1 MKNYP
6 ANKIKNITFMGHG
19 GAGKTT
25 LIEAM
30 LLNAGVI
37 NRMGRVDNGTTVTD
51 FDAEEKRR
59 GMSTNTSYATCEWK
73 DTKFNLVD
81 TPGDFDFLGEQMLGM
96 RVGDVV
102 LLVATA
108 KGGVAVGAEKAIRLA
123 AKKHQPL
130 AIVINAVDEPH
141 TSFQDTLDKF
151 HEQYGD
157 KIVPV
162 ALPIVEGEDLVGI
175 IDVLNK
181 QAFKLDEKENV
192 PMDIPANFVDQV
204 DSAYESLLEQIAMSD
219 DAMMEKYFE
228 GEEFSQAEMQEGLRK
243 AIQTESIYP
252 VFATSAVNNKG
263 VLYLMDTIAEYFPS
277 AAMQANIAVE
287 KEDGSSVEL
296 TSDPNGPL
304 AAFVFKTIVDPFVGR
319 ISMFRVYSGKVEDG
333 VPVYNFQTEQE
344 ERVNGVYYLQGKK
357 QIDTKAV
364 MAGDIGALTKLNGTQ
379 TNQTLCSK
387 AQPFKIKPVSLPKPG
402 LTLGIAPVKNGEEDK
417 IMQGMTRLK
426 DEDLSFDIYN
436 DAETKQMLISGMGE
450 VQLDVLCQKLKANY
464 GTEARLYEPK
474 VPYRETIRKKVEVQ
488 GRHKKQSGGHGQFG
502 DVWIRFEPGTQE
514 GLEFQQEIFGGSVP
528 KNYHPAVQKG
538 LEEACEHGVLAGY
551 PVVNL
556 KATLYDGS
564 YHDVD
569 SNEMSFKLAARLAYR
584 NGLPKAD
591 PVLLEPI
598 ASLKVTIPDEYLGDV
613 MGDISQR
620 RGRIL
625 GMGADSNAGF
635 QSVEAEAPM
644 SEISKYATDLK
655 SMTQGRGWFS
665 MEFARYEEAPHDVAE
680 KVIAAAKQ
688 EEENN

>member
-6 ANKIKNITFMGHG
+6 ADKIKNITFMGHG
-19 GAGKTT
+19 SSGKTT

-30 LLNAGVI
+30 LYNSGSI
-37 NRMGRVDNGTTVTD
+37 NRMGKVESGNTTTD
-51 FDAEEKRR
+51 FDVEEKRR

-73 DTKFNLVD
+73 DNKFNLVD

-108 KGGVAVGAEKAIRLA
+108 KDGLAVGAEKAIRLA
-123 AKKHQPL
+123 SKNNQPL

-141 TSFQDTLDKF
+141 TNFQETLEKF
-151 HEQYGD
+151 QAAYGN
-157 KIVPV
+157 KVVPAV
-162 ALPIVEGEDLVGI
+162 LPIMDGENFTGI
-175 IDVLNK
+175 IDVLEQ
-181 QAFKLDEKENV
+181 QAYQLETDKNV
-192 PMDIPANFVDQV
+192 EIDIPAELQDQV
-204 DSAYESLLEQIAMSD
+204 DGAHEALIEQIAESD
-219 DAMMEKYFE
+219 DDLMMKYFE
-228 GEEFSQAEMQEGLRK
+228 GEEFTEEEKRNGLRT

-252 VFATSAVNNKG
+252 VFVTSAVNNLG
-263 VLYLMDTIAEYFPS
+263 VKFLMDMMAKYFPS
-277 AAMQANIAVE
+277 ADMQSNIAAKTSDDSE
-287 KEDGSSVEL
+287 EEL
-296 TSDPNGPL
+296 NLDPNGPL

-319 ISMFRVYSGKVEDG
+319 ISMFRVYSGKVKDG
-333 VPVYNFQTEQE
+333 VPVYNIDTHQE
-344 ERVNGVYYLQGKK
+344 ERVNGVYFLQGKK
-357 QIDTKAV
+357 QLNTNEIN
-364 MAGDIGALTKLNGTQ
+364 AGDIGALTKLNGTQ
-379 TNQTLCSK
+379 TNQTLSSK
-387 AQPFKIKPVSLPKPG
+387 AHPLKIKEVALPTPG
-402 LTLGIAPVKNGEEDK
+402 LTLGIESVKSGEEDK

-436 DAETKQMLISGMGE
+436 DPETKQMLISGMGE

-474 VPYRETIRKKVEVQ
+474 VAYRETIRKKVEVQ

-502 DVWIRFEPGTQE
+502 DVWIRFEPGTTE
-514 GLEFQQEIFGGSVP
+514 ELDFNEEIFGGSVP

-538 LEEACEHGVLAGY
+538 LEEACEEGVLAGY

-598 ASLKVTIPDEYLGDV
+598 AALKVTIPDDYLGDI
-613 MGDISQR
+613 MGDMSKR

-625 GMGADSNAGF
+625 GMGADSNPGF

-644 SEISKYATDLK
+644 SELSKYATDLK

-665 MEFARYEEAPHDVAE
+665 MEFARYEEAPREVSDKVIEAANAE
-680 KVIAAAKQ
+680 K
-688 EEENN
+688 ED

>member
-19 GAGKTT
+19 GSGKTS

-30 LLNAGVI
+30 LFNAGVI
-37 NRMGRVDNGTTVTD
+37 SRMGKVESGNTVTD
-51 FDAEEKRR
+51 FDVEERRR
-59 GMSTNTSYATCEWK
+59 GISTNTSYATCEWK
-73 DTKFNLVD
+73 GNKFNLID

-108 KGGVAVGAEKAIRLA
+108 KDGVSVGAEKAIRLA
-123 AKKHQPL
+123 AKNHKPL
-130 AIVINAVDEPH
+130 AIVLNAVDEPN
-141 TSFQDTLDKF
+141 TRFKNTLEKFQ
-151 HEQYGD
+151 EQYGS

-162 ALPIVEGEDLVGI
+162 VLPIFENEALVGL

-181 QAFKLDEKENV
+181 KAYHLDGKENT
-192 PMDIPANFVDQV
+192 PMEIPAANADQV
-204 DSAYESLLEQIAMSD
+204 EEAYEALLEQIAMAD
-219 DAMMEKYFE
+219 DDLMEKYFG
-228 GEEFSQAEMQEGLRK
+228 GEEFTDAEKQEGLRK

-252 VFATSAVNNKG
+252 VFTTSAINNLG
-263 VLYLMDTIAEYFPS
+263 VGYLMDIIAEFFPT
-277 AAMQANIAVE
+277 AAMQSDITVE
-287 KEDGSSVEL
+287 NADGAEETL
-296 TSDPNGPL
+296 ALDENGNL

-319 ISMFRVYSGKVEDG
+319 ISLFRVYSGQVKDG
-333 VPVYNFQTEQE
+333 VPVYNSKTEQE

-357 QIDTKAV
+357 QIETDTVK
-364 MAGDIGALTKLNGTQ
+364 AGDIGALTKLLGTQ
-379 TNQTLCSK
+379 TNQTLSAK
-387 AQPFKIKPVSLPKPG
+387 AHPYTIKEVALPTPG
-402 LTLGIAPVKNGEEDK
+402 LTLGIAPVKSGEEDK
-417 IMQGMTRLK
+417 VMQGMTRLR
-426 DEDLSFDIYN
+426 DEDLSYDIYN
-436 DAETKQMLISGMGE
+436 DNETKQMLISGMGE
-450 VQLDVLCQKLKANY
+450 VQLDVLCNKLKANY
-464 GTEARLYEPK
+464 GTEATLYEPK
-474 VPYRETIRKKVEVQ
+474 VAYRETIRKKVEVQ

-514 GLEFQQEIFGGSVP
+514 HLEFNQEIFGGSVP

-569 SNEMSFKLAARLAYR
+569 SNEMSFKLAARLAYK

-598 ASLKVTIPDEYLGDV
+598 ASLVVTIPDEYLGDI
-613 MGDISQR
+613 MGDMSKR

-635 QSVEAEAPM
+635 QSVEGEAPM
-644 SEISKYATDLK
+644 SELSKYATDLK

-665 MEFARYEEAPHDVAE
+665 MKFARYEEAPREVAE
-680 KVIAAAKQ
+680 KVIAESQA
-688 EEENN
+688 EEE

>member
-6 ANKIKNITFMGHG
+6 ADKIKNITFMGHG
-19 GAGKTT
+19 GSGKTT

-30 LLNAGVI
+30 LFNAGVI
-37 NRMGRVDNGTTVTD
+37 NRMGKVETGNTVTD

-73 DTKFNLVD
+73 DNKFNLID

-96 RVGDVV
+96 RVGDVA
-102 LLVATA
+102 LLVVTA
-108 KGGVAVGAEKAIRLA
+108 KDGVSVGAEKAIRLA
-123 AKKHQPL
+123 SKNDQPL
-130 AIVINAVDEPH
+130 AIIINAVDEPH
-141 TSFQDTLDKF
+141 TSFQDTLEKF
-151 HEQYGD
+151 QDAYGN
-157 KIVPV
+157 KVVPV
-162 ALPIVEGEDLVGI
+162 ALPIIENETLTGMV
-175 IDVLNK
+175 DVLEK
-181 QAFKLDEKENV
+181 QAYQLKDNKNV
-192 PMDIPANFVDQV
+192 PMDMPADLQDQV
-204 DSAYESLLEQIAMSD
+204 ESAHEALIEQIAEAD
-219 DAMMEKYFE
+219 DDLMMKYFE
-228 GEEFSQAEMQEGLRK
+228 GEAFTDEEKRMGLKK
-243 AIQTESIYP
+243 AIQTESIFP
-252 VFATSAVNNKG
+252 VFASSAVNNLG
-263 VLYLMDTIAEYFPS
+263 VIYLMDTIANYFPS
-277 AAMQANIAVE
+277 AAMQNNIIA
-287 KEDGSSVEL
+287 KKPDGSEQEL
-296 TSDPNGPL
+296 SLDPNGPL

-319 ISMFRVYSGKVEDG
+319 FSMFRVYSGKVKNG
-333 VPVYNFQTEQE
+333 VPVYNFDTEQE

-357 QIDTKAV
+357 QIETDEIV
-364 MAGDIGALTKLNGTQ
+364 AGDIGALTKLNGTQ
-379 TNQTLCSK
+379 TNQTLSSK
-387 AQPFKIKPVSLPKPG
+387 ANPLKIKELSLPTPG
-402 LTLGIAPVKNGEEDK
+402 LTLGIAPVKSGEEDK
-417 IMQGMTRLK
+417 VMQGMTRLR

-450 VQLDVLCQKLKANY
+450 VQLSVLCQKLKANY

-502 DVWIRFEPGTQE
+502 DVWIRFEPGSEE
-514 GLEFQQEIFGGSVP
+514 GLEFNQEIFGGSVP

-569 SNEMSFKLAARLAYR
+569 SNEMSFKLAARLAYK
-584 NGLPKAD
+584 NGLVKAD

-598 ASLKVTIPDEYLGDV
+598 ASLKVTIPDDYLGDI
-613 MGDISQR
+613 MGDMSKR

-625 GMGADSNAGF
+625 GMGADANLGF

-644 SEISKYATDLK
+644 SELSKYATDLK

-665 MEFARYEEAPHDVAE
+665 MKFARYEEAPREVAD
-680 KVIAAAKQ
+680 KVIEAAKA
-688 EEENN
+688 EEEN